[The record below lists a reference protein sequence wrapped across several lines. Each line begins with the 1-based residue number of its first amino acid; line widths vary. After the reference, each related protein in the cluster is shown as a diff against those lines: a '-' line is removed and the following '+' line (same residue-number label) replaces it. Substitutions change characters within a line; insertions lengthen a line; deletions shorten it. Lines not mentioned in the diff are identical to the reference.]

1 MLHIFYL
8 IKNRRGEV
16 LDPPVVYAAT
26 DDSGLAKEFK
36 QTRNMELFY
45 YKKVKCSR
53 KEVIEN
59 LDRLRGCKL
68 TKTTF
73 LTKNFFGTKTV
84 DVVVT
89 WKEEQEIFLSSNKI
103 YTNLISP
110 SVINPEI
117 FNDDVYELL
126 ESITYTRLWRVKK
139 ESTINP
145 FEEESTYLSLKYD
158 ELSIFIK
165 SYGWL
170 LKKEDEKC

>member
-110 SVINPEI
+110 SIINPEI
-117 FNDDVYELL
+117 FNDNVYKFLD
-126 ESITYTRLWRVKK
+126 SITYTRLWRVKK

-145 FEEESTYLSLKYD
+145 FEEESSYLSLKYD
-158 ELSIFIK
+158 ELSIFVK

-170 LKKEDEKC
+170 LKKEDKK

>member
-8 IKNRRGEV
+8 IKNRRGDV

-26 DDSGLAKEFK
+26 DSHELAKQFILS
-36 QTRNMELFY
+36 RNMELFY

-53 KEVIEN
+53 KEMIEN

-73 LTKNFFGTKTV
+73 ITKNIFGTKTV

-103 YTNLISP
+103 YTNLIYP
-110 SVINPEI
+110 SIINPEI
-117 FNDDVYELL
+117 FNDDVYNLL
-126 ESITYTRLWRVKK
+126 DSMTYTRLWRVKK
-139 ESTINP
+139 ESSINH
-145 FEEESTYLSLKYD
+145 FEEESSYLSLKYD

-170 LKKEDEKC
+170 LKKEDKK

>member
-26 DDSGLAKEFK
+26 DEPDLAKEFK

-84 DVVVT
+84 EVVVT

-110 SVINPEI
+110 SVINPDI
-117 FNDDVYELL
+117 FNDDVYKMLD
-126 ESITYTRLWRVKK
+126 SITYTRLWRVKK
-139 ESTINP
+139 ESSINP
-145 FEEESTYLSLKYD
+145 FEEESSYLSLKYD

-170 LKKEDEKC
+170 LKKEDKKC

>member
-26 DDSGLAKEFK
+26 DEPDLAKEFK

-84 DVVVT
+84 EVVVT

-117 FNDDVYELL
+117 FNDDVYKMLD
-126 ESITYTRLWRVKK
+126 SITYTRLWRVKK